1 MKWLDTVWTCIF
13 VLKLFDLIP
22 LPWWIIL
29 VPMVFVFINNLL
41 NSGE

>member
-1 MKWLDTVWTCIF
+1 MKLLDTIWTCIF

-29 VPMVFVFINNLL
+29 IPMVFVFINSLL
-41 NSGE
+41 GGGK